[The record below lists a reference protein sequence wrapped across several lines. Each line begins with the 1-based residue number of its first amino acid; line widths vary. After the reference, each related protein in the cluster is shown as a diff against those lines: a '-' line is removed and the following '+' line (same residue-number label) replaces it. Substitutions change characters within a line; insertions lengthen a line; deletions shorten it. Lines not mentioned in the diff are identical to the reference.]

1 MSLTLSATFRQ
12 TIDISFKR
20 KRCDEKRRNVQLKVS
35 DYCDEDE
42 ARSSD
47 EPLSEDLGD
56 RFSGVDRD
64 SDNSNNDRQVSAVK
78 VRNIIQHLSFKKCEE
93 NYGEDEFITDI
104 LKINNHVSSVLLDPV
119 KPLDVSLDH
128 TFEEFSAED
137 LKLRRIFNEI
147 HSLDEILSHPVNSF
161 DAPGVNIVEEEAL
174 VDQSDDS
181 SCGSFDEN
189 LNPLGNDLLNLIGS
203 CDESSEKEDK
213 QKDDSDIHPVERNF
227 KFDDH
232 CENNNETMV
241 NMKVEKLKNAA
252 ASQIGFKNLESD
264 ESSIFADIVK
274 AEPQVFLH
282 SVHRKSFEDRLD
294 TFTDEYNYMMKRG
307 AKSLIVESVHRGT
320 LAHCWKA
327 DMELFQ
333 EVHPETVQRV
343 RDQQE
348 QQQQDPHPSTEPAKA
363 AANSNYGGFSVKSSC
378 N

>member
-1 MSLTLSATFRQ
+1 MSLTPSATFRH

-20 KRCDEKRRNVQLKVS
+20 KRCVENRRNVQSKVS
-35 DYCDEDE
+35 DYCDENCDE
-42 ARSSD
+42 DEVTSD

-56 RFSGVDRD
+56 RFSGVDSD
-64 SDNSNNDRQVSAVK
+64 IDNSNNDPQVSAVN
-78 VRNIIQHLSFKKCEE
+78 VRNIIQHLSSKKCEDK
-93 NYGEDEFITDI
+93 YGEDEEEFIADI
-104 LKINNHVSSVLLDPV
+104 LKINNHVSSVLLYPV

-128 TFEEFSAED
+128 KFEECSAED
-137 LKLRRIFNEI
+137 LKLRRIFNEV

-161 DAPGVNIVEEEAL
+161 DAPGVNLAEEEAL

-189 LNPLGNDLLNLIGS
+189 LNPLGNELLNLIES

-213 QKDDSDIHPVERNF
+213 QEDDSEKLPVEGNF
-227 KFDDH
+227 KFDDY
-232 CENNNETMV
+232 CENNNEPMV
-241 NMKVEKLKNAA
+241 NIRVEKLKNAA

-274 AEPQVFLH
+274 AEPQIFLH
-282 SVHRKSFEDRLD
+282 SVHRKSFQDRLE

-307 AKSLIVESVHRGT
+307 AKSPIAERVHRGT

-348 QQQQDPHPSTEPAKA
+348 QQQQDHPSNQPVKA
-363 AANSNYGGFSVKSSC
+363 AADSNIRGF
-378 N
+378 